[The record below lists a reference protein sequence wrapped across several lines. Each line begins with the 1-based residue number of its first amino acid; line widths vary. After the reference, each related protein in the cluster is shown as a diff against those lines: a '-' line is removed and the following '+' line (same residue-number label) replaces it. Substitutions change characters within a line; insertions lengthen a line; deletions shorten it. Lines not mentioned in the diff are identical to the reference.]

1 MSATGRTLV
10 VTNDFPPRRGG
21 IETWVRQVCDQLGD
35 VVVHTSAEPGAAKYD
50 AAVPFP
56 VVRDPART
64 LLPTPAAGDR
74 VEATFLTYGCERVLF
89 GAAAPLGLLAPRLRA
104 AGATHVTAMTHG
116 HEVWWGSVP
125 GFRALLRRIAAEA
138 DVITYV
144 SEYCGERIG
153 AALLPADRVRMVRW
167 VPPID
172 HDRFHPGV
180 DGSAVRRDWEIP
192 AEAPVVVCVARLVR
206 RKGQDSLIRAWPVV
220 LKTWPGAHLLLVGD
234 GPERRRLERLARWYG
249 VSDLVHLT
257 GSVPHEDVP
266 RYLAAADV
274 FAMPSRT
281 RRLGLEVEAFGIAYV
296 EAEAM
301 GLAVVRGRSGGAHE
315 AHGRARD
322 GGNKAP

>member
-1 MSATGRTLV
+1 MSETARTLV

-35 VVVHTSAEPGAAKYD
+35 VVVHTSSEPGAAAYD
-50 AAVPFP
+50 ADLPFP
-56 VVRDPART
+56 VVRDPSRT
-64 LLPTPAAGDR
+64 LLPTRAAGAR
-74 VEATFLTYGCERVLF
+74 VEATFRAYKCERVLF
-89 GAAAPLGLLAPRLRA
+89 GAAAPLGLLASRLRR
-104 AGATHVTAMTHG
+104 AGASHVTAMTHG

-138 DVITYV
+138 DVVTFV

-153 AALLPADRVRMVRW
+153 AALPAADRSRMVRW

-172 HDRFHPGV
+172 HDRFHPGI
-180 DGSAVRRDWEIP
+180 DGSGVRCDLGIP
-192 AEAPVVVCVARLVR
+192 TDVPLVVCVARLVR
-206 RKGQDSLIRAWPVV
+206 RKGQDSLIRAWPEV
-220 LKTWPGAHLLLVGD
+220 LRTWPGAHLVLVGD
-234 GPERRRLERLARWYG
+234 GPDRRHLERLARWYG
-249 VSDLVHLT
+249 VSDRVHLI

-281 RRLGLEVEAFGIAYV
+281 RRFGLEVEAFGIAYL

-301 GLAVVRGRSGGAHE
+301 RLAVVRGRSGGADE
-315 AHGRARD
+315 ARPAW
-322 GGNKAP
+322 